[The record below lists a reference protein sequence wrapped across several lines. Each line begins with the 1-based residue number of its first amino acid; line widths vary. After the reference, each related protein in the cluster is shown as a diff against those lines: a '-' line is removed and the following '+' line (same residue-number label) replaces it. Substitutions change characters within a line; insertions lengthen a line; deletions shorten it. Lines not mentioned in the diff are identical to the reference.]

1 VSPRRE
7 VDEAAPR
14 RRNLAKPIVAL
25 VLLAVVVSFVVQNS
39 QKVKVQLWFVTGHPR
54 LIWVLL
60 VTVVVGAAL
69 GFVAGRPSR
78 RRRADQR
85 RADRRRGRD

>member
-1 VSPRRE
+1 MNPRRE

-25 VLLAVVVSFVVQNS
+25 VLLAVMVSFVVQNS

-69 GFVAGRPSR
+69 GFVAGRPGRRRKLDQRQRSR
-78 RRRADQR
+78 RD
-85 RADRRRGRD
+85 